1 MGLRRFQFN
10 GKEIELGAK
19 TYIMGILNV
28 TPDSF
33 SDGGRYLGVDAATRQ
48 AAVLIESGADFIDIG
63 AESTRPGHQPIA
75 IEEEWQR
82 LGPVLKAVRETF
94 PEVAISVDTQKAET
108 ASRAIQSGADIIND
122 VGGALGDSR
131 MLSTLS
137 SSRAGYIMM
146 YNREPMARAD
156 MADMV
161 TQFQRRLIRAQES
174 GIAASRILVDPGLGF
189 AYGSEENWRVLGQLE
204 QLKGLGAGIL
214 VGPSRKRFLGTLTG
228 ADPDQRDFATAS
240 LASLAVGSG
249 MDVVRVHEVSG
260 VRQALLVA
268 DRWWRHG

>member
-10 GKEIELGAK
+10 DKEIALGAK

-48 AAVLIESGADFIDIG
+48 AAVLIESGADFIDLG
-63 AESTRPGHQPIA
+63 AESTRPGYQPVTT
-75 IEEEWQR
+75 EEEWQR
-82 LGPVLKAVRETF
+82 LGPVLKALRQIF
-94 PEVAISVDTQKAET
+94 PEIALSVDTQKAET
-108 ASRAIQSGADIIND
+108 AHRAVQSGADIIND
-122 VGGALGDSR
+122 VGGDLGDPR
-131 MLSTLS
+131 MLATLS
-137 SSRAGYIMM
+137 STRAGYVMM
-146 YNREPMARAD
+146 YNREPRAPAN

-161 TQFQRRLIRAQES
+161 SQFQRRLREAHEF
-174 GIAASRILVDPGLGF
+174 GIAESRILVDPGLGF
-189 AYGSEENWRVLGQLE
+189 AYGLEDNWRVLGQLE
-204 QLKGLGAGIL
+204 QLKGLGAGML

-228 ADPDQRDFATAS
+228 AGPDQRDFATAS

-249 MDVVRVHEVSG
+249 MDVVRVHEVAG